1 MDERAPRL
9 PSPIRARGAV
19 LETTS
24 APRPFS
30 ESRPLTVSDVEL
42 APPGAGEVLVEIEA
56 AGICHSDLSVLLGV
70 RPRPVPMLLG
80 HEAAGRIASIGA
92 EVRGVAVGDR
102 VTMTF
107 MPRCGACAG
116 CATDGKMPCVAGT
129 AANGAGELLRGGR
142 RISRDGRAVHHHLGV
157 SGFATRAV
165 VDARTVVPVP
175 DDVPAPVA
183 ALLGCAV
190 LTGGGALLNAAPP
203 RPGQSVA
210 VVGLGGVGLAAVLT
224 ARALGVE
231 RIVGVDADPGKLE
244 TALALGATEAYGS
257 AEAEATRI
265 RADIVVEAAGH
276 ERAFETAIALTAPGG
291 TTVTVGLP
299 APDAVSRVRPQTVT
313 AEARTIVGSYL
324 GSAVPAR
331 DIPRY
336 VELWRRG
343 LLNVE
348 GLISGALPL
357 ERINEGMDALAEGRA
372 LRQIITFERPSPAH
386 VPTESPRTAS

>member
-1 MDERAPRL
+1 MPERAPA
-9 PSPIRARGAV
+9 SPPPILARGAV

-24 APRPFS
+24 APRPFAR
-30 ESRPLTVSDVEL
+30 SRPISISDIEL
-42 APPGAGEVLVEIEA
+42 APPGPGEVLVDIEA

-80 HEAAGRIASIGA
+80 HEAAGRVAELGA
-92 EVRGVAVGDR
+92 GVRGIAVGDR
-102 VTMTF
+102 VAMTF
-107 MPRCGACAG
+107 MPRCGECTG
-116 CATDGKMPCVAGT
+116 CATDGKMPCIAGT

-142 RISRDGRAVHHHLGV
+142 RISRDGRPVHHHLGV

-190 LTGGGALLNAAPP
+190 LTGGGALLNASPP
-203 RPGQSVA
+203 GPGQSVA

-231 RIVGVDADPGKLE
+231 RIVGVDTDPGKLE
-244 TALALGATEAYGS
+244 IARKLGATEVAES
-257 AEAEATRI
+257 AEASGI
-265 RADIVVEAAGH
+265 RADVVVEAAGH
-276 ERAFETAIALTAPGG
+276 ERAFETAVALTAPGG

-299 APDAVSRVRPQTVT
+299 APDAVSRVQPQTIT
-313 AEARTIVGSYL
+313 AEARTIIGSYL
-324 GSAVPAR
+324 GSAVPGR

-336 VELWRRG
+336 IDLWRRG

-348 GLISGALPL
+348 GLISGTLPL
-357 ERINEGMDALAEGRA
+357 DRINEGMDDLAEGRA
-372 LRQIITFERPSPAH
+372 LRQIIVFD
-386 VPTESPRTAS
+386 